1 MIRRQLWLS
10 ACTTLLSVTAVLG
23 ADPAQKGGIIKGT
36 ITVAGK
42 PTEDVVVSIEG
53 IPAEQVTAR
62 ISAMKTKMA
71 QMDQKN
77 MKFIP
82 RVLPVLVGTSVDF
95 PNRDSNWH
103 NLYSTSEAKKFD
115 LGLYAPGKSRSATF
129 DKPGVVKILCN
140 VHPNMEGY
148 IVVKEHPFFSRAD
161 AKGNYQIRGVPLGTY
176 RVEVWHP
183 ELGTTETGV
192 EIVRDGEVVAINF
205 DLKKK

>member
-148 IVVKEHPFFSRAD
+148 IVVKEHPFFSRTD
-161 AKGNYQIRGVPLGTY
+161 AKGNYQISGVPLGTY

-183 ELGTTETGV
+183 ELGTRQASV
-192 EIVRDGEVVAINF
+192 ELVSEGEVLDINF
-205 DLKKK
+205 DLKK